1 MYRYTDYTD
10 KYDRIMQFNKN
21 KDVSIHRWYPFV
33 EGYSSEFIN
42 SIVDEQ
48 SQNIELCLEPFS
60 GSGTTALELSSRGI
74 NCISFEVNPF
84 MYTLSKAKLKVSRY
98 RVRTIKSHIFKM
110 KKHISCLVD
119 ENVEIYS
126 EFSTLIEGEDKKKW
140 NIDREVFIAIEKLK
154 SAIKS
159 LSTTLYK
166 EVYEVCL
173 ANVLLQYSNLYRNG
187 KCLSYK
193 KNWKEKQY
201 SQKEVID
208 SFFKFIKEIIIA
220 DIKEQS
226 SNTFSNN
233 LLLYR
238 GDSRKLIFE
247 KVEDESIDLIITSP
261 PYLNSRDYTD
271 SYMLELKALDFLTD
285 HSDIKKL
292 REQTIRSHVQ
302 LKIPHLSGVKS
313 KILDAAM
320 SEIKSRN
327 QKSLMWNS
335 EILNMIIAYFE
346 DMQIIFEGMYQ
357 KLKSGRCV
365 YFNVSNSAYFGVLI
379 NTLEICSEI
388 AENIGFKVIEIREAR
403 YLNTSPQ
410 QKEKVGK
417 LLEGVL
423 VLEKE

>member
-1 MYRYTDYTD
+1 MYQYTDYTD

-21 KDVSIHRWYPFV
+21 KDISIHRWYPFV

-48 SQNIELCLEPFS
+48 SQRIELCLEPFS

-98 RVRTIKSHIFKM
+98 RVRTIKSHILKM
-110 KKHISCLVD
+110 KKHISYLVD
-119 ENVEIYS
+119 EDIELYS

-154 SAIKS
+154 IAINS
-159 LSTTLYK
+159 LSTTFYK

-173 ANVLLQYSNLYRNG
+173 ANILLQYSNLYRNG

-193 KNWKEKQY
+193 KNWKDTTY
-201 SQKEVID
+201 SQKQVVD
-208 SFFKFIKEIIIA
+208 SFFDFIEGVIIE
-220 DIKEQS
+220 DIKNQS
-226 SNTFSNN
+226 TNNFSNQDF
-233 LLLYR
+233 LFL
-238 GDSRKLIFE
+238 GDSRRLIFE
-247 KVEDESIDLIITSP
+247 NVENNSLDLIITSP

-285 HSDIKKL
+285 YSDIKKL

-313 KILDAAM
+313 KILDATI
-320 SEIKSRN
+320 SEIKYLN
-327 QKSLMWNS
+327 KDSLMWNS

-357 KLKSGRCV
+357 KLKSGRRV

-388 AENIGFKVIEIREAR
+388 SENVGFKVIEIRKAR
-403 YLNTSPQ
+403 YLNPSPQ
-410 QKEKVGK
+410 QKEKIGK